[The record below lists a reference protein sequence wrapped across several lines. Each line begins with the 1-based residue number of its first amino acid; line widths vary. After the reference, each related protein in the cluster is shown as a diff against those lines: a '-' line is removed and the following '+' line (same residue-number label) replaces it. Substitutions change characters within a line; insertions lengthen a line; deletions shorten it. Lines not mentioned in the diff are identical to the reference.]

1 MCTLVLPSPSRL
13 LTPLLAL
20 IFLRTHSIASSVVL
34 WMMWK
39 MVVDTLCG
47 RRRRIP
53 RSLSFLLL
61 FTAGGLLLF
70 IKQKDLSEMV
80 QQLYPPGRSPLS
92 SDCVGRWSMRHLRIV
107 QLAFFTADDSFLW
120 TIWRVL
126 YPSTVIMLMCPL
138 VRRWPKQCVELKSMW
153 RLLVPY
159 VNWVGP
165 WFQEWV
171 G

>member
-1 MCTLVLPSPSRL
+1 MKL
-13 LTPLLAL
+13 LGCGSDCWKTSNKTYFRHQQLNHCYDEARFAIPFSSAHSLLAL
-20 IFLRTHSIASSVVL
+20 ISLRTYSIIIRASGVVL

-80 QQLYPPGRSPLS
+80 QQLYPPGQSPLS
-92 SDCVGRWSMRHLRIV
+92 SYSVGRRPMRHLRIV
-107 QLAFFTADDSFLW
+107 QLAFLQ
-120 TIWRVL
+120 L
-126 YPSTVIMLMCPL
+126 VI
-138 VRRWPKQCVELKSMW
+138 
-153 RLLVPY
+153 
-159 VNWVGP
+159 
-165 WFQEWV
+165 
-171 G
+171 